1 MRPIATPHP
10 TSASRG
16 TAAVAEC
23 FSAQTIFEP
32 LGATRASL
40 IPSPGRSGWQQGARP
55 GRSARRCPDLGS
67 CESARP
73 YDEAFPRQAASRP
86 FSSHRRARL
95 LAPILGIIA
104 SSRVCALCRSSTVR
118 KPAFVKARAL
128 ASVNPRLGG
137 GPVGEVQSVIVR
149 GVLACFR
156 RYAPQSQVSESKS
169 LVPAP
174 ACSSRLRDGS
184 DQTIA

>member
-128 ASVNPRLGG
+128 ASVNPLRCHASFRR
-137 GPVGEVQSVIVR
+137 GPCRRGPKRYRSR
-149 GVLACFR
+149 STGVLPSLCA
-156 RYAPQSQVSESKS
+156 SKS
-169 LVPAP
+169 GL
-174 ACSSRLRDGS
+174 
-184 DQTIA
+184 TIQKSCAGARM